1 MSSPSSTPKRV
12 RGDLRGSLR
21 HCARKRTWLGSG
33 TALDEAV
40 SSLRRQA
47 LQRPD
52 CLQTTVAGSLPTW
65 TLRRATLSG
74 VQLRLSIERTE
85 AIVNVLLLVQIAMAA
100 PAVRHGI
107 D

>member
-1 MSSPSSTPKRV
+1 MPMSSPSSTPKRV

-47 LQRPD
+47 LQRLD
-52 CLQTTVAGSLPTW
+52 CLQTMVAGSLPTW

-74 VQLRLSIERTE
+74 VQLHLSIEKNLGDR
-85 AIVNVLLLVQIAMAA
+85 
-100 PAVRHGI
+100 
-107 D
+107 